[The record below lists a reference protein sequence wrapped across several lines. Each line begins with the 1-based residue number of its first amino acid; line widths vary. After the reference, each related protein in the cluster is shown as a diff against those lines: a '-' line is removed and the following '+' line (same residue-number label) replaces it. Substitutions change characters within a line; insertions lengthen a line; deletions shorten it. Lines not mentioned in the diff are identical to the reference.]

1 MGNDE
6 KLTEVITS
14 TQKITRM
21 ILKAVMAMAVVVASV
36 WVYLAAFG
44 VVDEPNAKVIEIAAQ
59 KDSVLIIETSIDSLT
74 VDTNAVN

>member
-59 KDSVLIIETSIDSLT
+59 KDSVLIIEISIDSLN

>member
-1 MGNDE
+1 MEDQ
-6 KLTEVITS
+6 KLIEVITS

-21 ILKAVMAMAVVVASV
+21 ILKAIMAIAVVAAST

-44 VVDEPNAKVIEIAAQ
+44 VVEEPNAKVQEIAAH
-59 KDSVLIIETSIDSLT
+59 KDSVLIIETTIDSLT